1 MKKYRYYGE
10 EVSEYGNE
18 NGYVDYSTFAK
29 ALDRAGGFILCNNI
43 VNVIPI
49 ESFYE
54 SLVKCGIPYSI
65 DDDGNECYEGDEG
78 YDEDDIY
85 DYEYP
90 DIFQW
95 YLVADNSWSRDIL
108 EQANQVYGY
117 IEELDL
123 LVWGVTHWG
132 TSWDY
137 VLTNIKLSEDTHG
150 VYVIED
156 EEE

>member
-1 MKKYRYYGE
+1 MKEYRYYGTP
-10 EVSEYGNE
+10 VSKYGNE

-54 SLVKCGIPYSI
+54 NLVNYGTPYCL
-65 DDDGNECYEGDEG
+65 DDEDNYCYEGDEG
-78 YDEDDIY
+78 FDEDMIF

-90 DIFQW
+90 EIFQW
-95 YLVADNSWSRDIL
+95 YLVTDNNWTRDIL
-108 EQANQVYGY
+108 EQAGEIYGY

-137 VLTNIKLSEDTHG
+137 VLTNIKLSENERG
-150 VYVIED
+150 VCVD
-156 EEE
+156 V